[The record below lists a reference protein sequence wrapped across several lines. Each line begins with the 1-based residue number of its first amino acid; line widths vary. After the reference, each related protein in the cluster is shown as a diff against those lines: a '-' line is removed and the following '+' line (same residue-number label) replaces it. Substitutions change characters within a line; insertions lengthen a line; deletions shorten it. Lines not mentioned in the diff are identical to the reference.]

1 MKVEFHKSFERD
13 LRRVRDRNLLERV
26 EAVLVELEGSETL
39 DSISNIKA
47 MKGHPDYFRVRIGD
61 FRLGFR
67 RIDDGVRIIR
77 FVSRG
82 DIYRK
87 FP

>member
-47 MKGHPDYFRVRIGD
+47 MKGHPEYFRVRIGD
-61 FRLGFR
+61 FRLGFEAA
-67 RIDDGVRIIR
+67 
-77 FVSRG
+77 
-82 DIYRK
+82 
-87 FP
+87 